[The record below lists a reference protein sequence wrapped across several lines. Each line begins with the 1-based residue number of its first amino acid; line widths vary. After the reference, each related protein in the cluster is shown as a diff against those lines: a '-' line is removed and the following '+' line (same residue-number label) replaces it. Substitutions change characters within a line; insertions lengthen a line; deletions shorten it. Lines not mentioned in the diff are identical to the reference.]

1 MSMEY
6 WRLGQLAKGNSA
18 AGKIAEGLIQQFGD
32 IDLPSIEGR
41 PLPVTEAPVEIKRF
55 SPEQR
60 EALEKEG
67 YLVYGLTG
75 QSIKALRD
83 SGRKFWS
90 IWHEKFPDF
99 EALVSMQSEVAIN
112 PDKLFLPRSN
122 NKTLKQQEDMVG
134 KFSQELGKKVPGVK
148 AIIGDA
154 PDYVEL
160 AFQHLDAAKDYLF
173 GVKYNCDFA
182 RTKTP
187 VRGSVVACVGCSGAD
202 GGWYVGRWVAGGGGG
217 DVRAAPLVV
226 PV

>member
-1 MSMEY
+1 MEY
-6 WRLGQLAKGNSA
+6 WRLGQLAKGNSV

-90 IWHEKFPDF
+90 TWHEKFPDF

-187 VRGSVVACVGCSGAD
+187 VRGSGVACVGYSGAD
-202 GGWYVGRWVAGGGGG
+202 DGLYVSYWNADIGGG
-217 DVRAAPLVV
+217 DVHAAPLVV